1 MNGRLESMKTAAKKV
16 VDAMTFADYVGVV
29 AFDDQ
34 AESMHGLTTL
44 AKALPAFRTRI
55 KTYIDDL
62 SAAGG
67 TNFNAGFN
75 KAFELV
81 DASVGRSYAADCHTT
96 HVFLT
101 DGAAASPTSTIQS
114 RQSGVTDEHYF
125 IVSLGSGTEADLLR
139 QLSWDIGGIFSAVP
153 DYEEEELQRA
163 LIGFYKYYSLQ
174 KTLGKVEGFSW
185 TEPYDSI
192 PMIWGPMTSVSAPV
206 YDKTREPWHM
216 IGVAS
221 VDATVCDLRRRRA
234 PVGAPRRTPQTVRGC
249 TCKLDWTYNGQ
260 TFNGCSDVDWPVP
273 WCAVQDG
280 CGSGGTELAAG
291 PTDAGATASPP
302 GRRRP
307 CAPRCS
313 TCATSWCARP
323 MLLTCHRARS
333 RRSAS
338 ASTVKPRR
346 RTRART
352 RTWRT
357 TSGPS
362 TVRTIPS
369 PVEPSS
375 TSSEQRGPSPA
386 RRTTWTWELPVRRRH
401 DSHVRARRFR
411 LRLRLPIS
419 RWTPI
424 WPSSSPPSSPPS
436 SFAAS
441 LDTRRVG
448 AGVRI
453 SPLTPTWTR
462 RVISARNSSN
472 KAGCRWR
479 NTGIREPPPGRVR
492 APAGGVRAAPQYG
505 QMPPYGQPPPGHY
518 GRCPRTR
525 STASGAVRTD
535 ASDGQPLGRSVS
547 AAAVLSGDS
556 LSWSGRRGDAR

>member
-1 MNGRLESMKTAAKKV
+1 MHNGTLQNWATDACSIYSSCSSSLPNPRCELNFGNTEGCDCNGRTIDHGAAVVKTSPKLGAAEHKVKKTACLAKHAEGNLTSLYTSLIEHGDGKWVYFGSNDGVLFNFPGFVWDANVEDARCGVDYDSRLRPWQMTAATGPKNVVLILDTSGSMGMNGRLESMKTAAKKV

-96 HVFLT
+96 YVFLT
-101 DGAAASPTSTIQS
+101 DGVAASPTSTIQS

-125 IVSLGSGTEADLLR
+125 IVSLGSGTEADSLR

-221 VDATVCDLRRRRA
+221 VDATVCDLEAKA
-234 PVGAPRRTPQTVRGC
+234 PVGAPPPDPPPDCARLHVQAG
-249 TCKLDWTYNGQ
+249 LDVQWTDLQ
-260 TFNGCSDVDWPVP
+260 RM
-273 WCAVQDG
+273 
-280 CGSGGTELAAG
+280 L
-291 PTDAGATASPP
+291 
-302 GRRRP
+302 GRRL
-307 CAPRCS
+307 
-313 TCATSWCARP
+313 ARP
-323 MLLTCHRARS
+323 M
-333 RRSAS
+333 
-338 ASTVKPRR
+338 
-346 RTRART
+346 
-352 RTWRT
+352 
-357 TSGPS
+357 
-362 TVRTIPS
+362 VR
-369 PVEPSS
+369 
-375 TSSEQRGPSPA
+375 
-386 RRTTWTWELPVRRRH
+386 
-401 DSHVRARRFR
+401 
-411 LRLRLPIS
+411 
-419 RWTPI
+419 
-424 WPSSSPPSSPPS
+424 
-436 SFAAS
+436 
-441 LDTRRVG
+441 G
-448 AGVRI
+448 A
-453 SPLTPTWTR
+453 
-462 RVISARNSSN
+462 
-472 KAGCRWR
+472 
-479 NTGIREPPPGRVR
+479 GRVR
-492 APAGGVRAAPQYG
+492 IVR
-505 QMPPYGQPPPGHY
+505 H
-518 GRCPRTR
+518 
-525 STASGAVRTD
+525 
-535 ASDGQPLGRSVS
+535 
-547 AAAVLSGDS
+547 
-556 LSWSGRRGDAR
+556 